1 MINFFH
7 KVIDVLAE
15 EKIPYML
22 SGSVAM
28 GLYVMPR
35 ATRDFDFV
43 VQLEPKDILSFVSH
57 FAEGYYCNISS
68 IEEAIKFQTMFN
80 IIDHQSGYKADFVIL
95 KSQLFRQVEFE
106 RRQKFSYFEKEVF
119 VVSVEDLLISKLI
132 WIQEFQSSLQKSD
145 IEQLWELENIDK
157 TYIRNWIKE
166 LKLNAFGII

>member
-1 MINFFH
+1 MIDFFH

-43 VQLEPKDILSFVSH
+43 VLLEPKNIRSFVSH
-57 FAEGYYCNISS
+57 FGEGYYCTISS
-68 IEEAIKFQTMFN
+68 IEDAIKFQTMFN
-80 IIDHQSGYKADFVIL
+80 IIDHKSGYKADFVIL
-95 KSQLFRQVEFE
+95 KSQQFRLVEFE
-106 RRQKFSYFEKEVF
+106 RRQKFTYFGKEVY

-132 WIQEFQSSLQKSD
+132 WIQEIQSNLQKSD
-145 IEQLWELENIDK
+145 IEQLWESANLDK
-157 TYIRNWIKE
+157 VYIKKWIG
-166 LKLNAFGII
+166 KLNLKTFGII